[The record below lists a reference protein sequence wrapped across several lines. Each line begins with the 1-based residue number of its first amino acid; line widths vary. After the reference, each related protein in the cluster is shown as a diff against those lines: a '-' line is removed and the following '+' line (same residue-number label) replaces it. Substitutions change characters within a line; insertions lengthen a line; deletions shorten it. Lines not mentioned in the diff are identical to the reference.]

1 MDSPSFAQLSPV
13 SLLGTWE
20 LVTFTS
26 RQADG
31 RVEEPWGPHPAGRI
45 VYDTDGH
52 VTALL
57 MHERRNEGDGSRS
70 PPEIQGEFSAY
81 FGTYHV
87 DVARRIITH
96 QVTASLAA
104 GRASKE
110 LRRNFDLKDGT
121 LILSF
126 PTTRNGVPVTNNL
139 IWKRVSPRNA

>member
-1 MDSPSFAQLSPV
+1 MVASK
-13 SLLGTWE
+13 SLGDLI
-20 LVTFTS
+20 
-26 RQADG
+26 R
-31 RVEEPWGPHPAGRI
+31 AGRI

-70 PPEIQGEFSAY
+70 PPEIQREFSAY

-87 DVARRIITH
+87 GVARRIITH
-96 QVTASLAA
+96 QVAASLAS